1 MTMNENTGNVSE
13 PTAPVDPPPGRE
25 HNTPPAQELRLE
37 KVRKVYVRD
46 LEEKERVQTVFLV
59 TRKARNVGRTGK
71 TFLVLVLAD
80 KTGDIDARIFDG
92 IDQLEAQFAVG
103 DYVLVQ
109 GEVITFHGK
118 LQILIST
125 LERLDPEPID
135 PKEFEPPH
143 PTHDGKRV
151 LGQIRETVAKVH
163 DPHVKA
169 LLLAFLDDPQVIEGL
184 QHPTAKAGPHGGSG
198 ALAERLVSM
207 MKLANRL
214 AEHYPMVDRDLLL
227 AGALLHDIG
236 KVRDLSDSSDEARL
250 VGHPVMT
257 AQAIHEKASQI
268 PGFPR
273 ALEHHLAHL
282 VLSHLGSPE
291 RGSPKPPMTLEAL
304 LLQSIVLMDTQV
316 NAWLELMAKDPNER
330 WTERSRLYDRQLWK
344 GPTPTVR
351 NKAPVDAKPRRRNG
365 ADRRRG
371 SGPLPSAHESRHEA
385 ARDEPRREPS
395 LPKEVTFKP
404 LSEIAAEPPAS
415 PTLPPEEGQS
425 SED

>member
-1 MTMNENTGNVSE
+1 MTMNENTASPSE
-13 PTAPVDPPPGRE
+13 PTAAPIPPPSRE
-25 HNTPPAQELRLE
+25 PNAPAAQELRLE

-59 TRKARNVGRTGK
+59 TRKTRNVGRTGK

-80 KTGDIDARIFDG
+80 RTGEIDARIFDG
-92 IDQLEAQFAVG
+92 IEQLEPQFAVG

-109 GEVITFHGK
+109 GEVISFHGK
-118 LQILIST
+118 PQILISS

-143 PTHDGKRV
+143 ASHDGKRT
-151 LGQIRETVAKVH
+151 LNQIRETVGKVH

-169 LLLAFLDDPQVIEGL
+169 LLVAFLDDPQIIEGL
-184 QHPTAKAGPHGGSG
+184 QRPSGKAGPLGGV
-198 ALAERLVSM
+198 AEHLVSV

-214 AEHYPMVDRDLLL
+214 ADHYPMVDRDLLL

-236 KVRDLSDSSDEARL
+236 RVRDSESSDEARL
-250 VGHPVMT
+250 VGHLVMT
-257 AQAIHEKASQI
+257 AQAIHDKASQI

-273 ALEHHLAHL
+273 ALELHLTHL

-304 LLQSIVLMDTQV
+304 LLQSIVQMDTQV
-316 NAWLELMAKDPNER
+316 SAWLELMAKDPNER
-330 WTERSRLYDRQLWK
+330 WTERSRLFDRQLWK
-344 GPTPTVR
+344 GPTPTIR

-365 ADRRRG
+365 SERRRG
-371 SGPLPSAHESRHEA
+371 GGPLPTAHEPRHEA
-385 ARDEPRREPS
+385 PRDEPRREPS

-404 LSEIAAEPPAS
+404 LSEIAAEPPPA
-415 PTLPPEEGQS
+415 PALPPEEGQRP
-425 SED
+425 EE